1 MPTFDF
7 KCQKCSHVF
16 EISRPYGS
24 KVHPACPQCGNKK
37 TEKLISPPQIQFK
50 GSGFY
55 KTDSGKAHPPKKAET
70 KEAAKSKDEPKPTE
84 KPAEKK
90 ETKPS

>member
-7 KCQKCSHVF
+7 ACDKCGHTF
-16 EISRPYGS
+16 EFSRPYGS
-24 KVHPACPQCGNKK
+24 KVHPPCPKCKHKK
-37 TEKLISPPQIQFK
+37 TKKLISPPLIQFR

-55 KTDSGKAHPPKKAET
+55 KTDSEKVHAPKKAET
-70 KEAAKSKDEPKPTE
+70 KDTTGTKDAPKPAE

-90 ETKPS
+90 EAKAP